1 MADAASSGAPVVSV
15 VVPVFNAG
23 RFLGRC
29 LTGLQRSQDGRFELI
44 VVDDASTDDS
54 AAIARAHG
62 ARVVSLSTQHGPA
75 GARNHGVR
83 AARGAILFFV
93 DADVVVRPDAVGRV
107 MAALEAAPDVAAVFG
122 SYDDSPSER
131 SFVSQYKNL
140 YHHFTHQQ
148 GSESAST
155 FWAGCGA
162 IRRAVFEAVGGFDEG
177 RYRRPSIEDIE
188 LGYRLRALGY
198 RIRLDKQLQGTH
210 LKRWTIASLL
220 KADLLDRAVPWSR
233 LILDTGSIVNDLNV
247 RTSERVSAALVVL
260 AVGALPL
267 VAYSPALAALP
278 LASLGGVVAL
288 NHRLYR
294 FLLARR
300 GAWFASRALSLH
312 CLYYLYSSAAFAWC
326 WSARVVHRAR
336 VRATAQGVAAI

>member
-1 MADAASSGAPVVSV
+1 MTREKA
-15 VVPVFNAG
+15 
-23 RFLGRC
+23 L
-29 LTGLQRSQDGRFELI
+29 RS
-44 VVDDASTDDS
+44 
-54 AAIARAHG
+54 
-62 ARVVSLSTQHGPA
+62 
-75 GARNHGVR
+75 
-83 AARGAILFFV
+83 
-93 DADVVVRPDAVGRV
+93 
-107 MAALEAAPDVAAVFG
+107 
-122 SYDDSPSER
+122 
-131 SFVSQYKNL
+131 
-140 YHHFTHQQ
+140 
-148 GSESAST
+148 
-155 FWAGCGA
+155 
-162 IRRAVFEAVGGFDEG
+162 VFEAAGGFDEG

-260 AVGALPL
+260 AVGTLPL
-267 VAYSPALAALP
+267 VAYSPALAALS
-278 LASLGGVVAL
+278 LASLGGVVVL

-300 GAWFASRALSLH
+300 GAWFASRALPLH

-326 WSARVVHRAR
+326 WSARVVRRAR
-336 VRATAQGVAAI
+336 ARATAQGVAAI